1 MEKKNNGILVGILIG
16 IIITSLVIICLF
28 ATGTIE
34 LKNNSTKDNKQTS
47 TINDETGVNNN
58 SSSNENYDAVAIA
71 KTKIPTILSLVN
83 QSKGAYTYCGDV
95 ESSND
100 ISNNTYTYYVS
111 TKFKTLSE
119 LKKYLDTIST
129 TTIYNKYLKNDST
142 SYVEQNG
149 KLYCAWM
156 ASGKSFAVFSTEK
169 GINELNN
176 LNYEVTD
183 KKDNSFNVKVS
194 FTIES
199 SSYEYNV
206 SFAKEN
212 DIWLINSLEEN

>member
-119 LKKYLDTIST
+119 LKK
-129 TTIYNKYLKNDST
+129 
-142 SYVEQNG
+142 
-149 KLYCAWM
+149 
-156 ASGKSFAVFSTEK
+156 
-169 GINELNN
+169 
-176 LNYEVTD
+176 
-183 KKDNSFNVKVS
+183 
-194 FTIES
+194 
-199 SSYEYNV
+199 
-206 SFAKEN
+206 
-212 DIWLINSLEEN
+212 

>member
-1 MEKKNNGILVGILIG
+1 
-16 IIITSLVIICLF
+16 
-28 ATGTIE
+28 
-34 LKNNSTKDNKQTS
+34 
-47 TINDETGVNNN
+47 
-58 SSSNENYDAVAIA
+58 
-71 KTKIPTILSLVN
+71 
-83 QSKGAYTYCGDV
+83 
-95 ESSND
+95 
-100 ISNNTYTYYVS
+100 
-111 TKFKTLSE
+111 
-119 LKKYLDTIST
+119 
-129 TTIYNKYLKNDST
+129 
-142 SYVEQNG
+142 
-149 KLYCAWM
+149 M

-194 FTIES
+194 FAIES